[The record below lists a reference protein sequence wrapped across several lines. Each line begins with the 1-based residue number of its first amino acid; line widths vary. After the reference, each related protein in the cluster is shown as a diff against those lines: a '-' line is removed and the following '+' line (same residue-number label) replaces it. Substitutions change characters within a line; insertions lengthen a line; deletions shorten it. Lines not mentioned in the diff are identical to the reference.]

1 MKKIMMI
8 AAILA
13 GFLTQVNAA
22 DVKVDIALEDAVMKK
37 IMYKS
42 YGDYAKRSIIDTSVN
57 GDVANVKINV
67 YKPNQD
73 KNRIGELI
81 PGVDVLYDTR
91 VENWLYQKNNGIWEY
106 TGATALNK

>member
-22 DVKVDIALEDAVMKK
+22 DVKVDTVLEDAVMKK
-37 IMYKS
+37 ITYKS
-42 YGDYAKRSIIDTSVN
+42 YGDYSKRSIIDTSIK
-57 GDVANVKINV
+57 GDIANVKVEIST
-67 YKPNQD
+67 PNRE
-73 KNRIGELI
+73 KGIIREMI
-81 PGVDVLYDTR
+81 PGLDVDIR